1 MVLGGVVLGDVGEM
15 RQVIGVLAG
24 AVDVPDLVLANQFL
38 SGTRI
43 RERGIST
50 AHRLIDCLGVICIQ
64 AVGCGGRRAEN
75 IAALMYIL
83 DIKVRA
89 LTLVSASR
97 NWTPR

>member
-1 MVLGGVVLGDVGEM
+1 MTFLKLIACCIKSDLQQEGLAINEQKSDCTYHGFDAEHVAVMVLGGVVLGDVGEM

-50 AHRLIDCLGVICIQ
+50 HID
-64 AVGCGGRRAEN
+64 
-75 IAALMYIL
+75 
-83 DIKVRA
+83 
-89 LTLVSASR
+89 
-97 NWTPR
+97 